1 MVSPSLATTAP
12 CDCGASLP
20 VSKDRVLSV
29 PVTGPETEMASAIR
43 ELLSERVVVPD
54 GPLRR
59 GQFPVVGVPGHEPRG
74 LGNWQLTRP
83 RSGGAV
89 VLRLCCCVVSG

>member
-43 ELLSERVVVPD
+43 ELLSGRVVVPD

-59 GQFPVVGVPGHEPRG
+59 GQFPVVVVPACSPRG

-89 VLRLCCCVVSG
+89 LRCCVVLLLA